1 MIRIMI
7 SKKYS
12 AEYKRQKVEEYL
24 EEAKTKKISKASFAT
39 RNNIS
44 DSTFNDWVLKYQR
57 DEQGFCNITT
67 EIAKLNKMETI
78 DAADYIVRNVIVN
91 EGTGTYIKDKDYIRL
106 HYNGAVLE
114 FNEIILERVMKIL
127 KEW

>member
-1 MIRIMI
+1 MI

-24 EEAKTKKISKASFAT
+24 EEIKIKKISKAEFAAK
-39 RNNIS
+39 NNIS

-57 DEQGFCNITT
+57 DKQGFCNITN
-67 EIAKLNKMETI
+67 EIAKLNEIETI
-78 DAADYIVRNVIVN
+78 DTTDYIVRNVVVDEEN
-91 EGTGTYIKDKDYIRL
+91 GTYIKDKDYIRL

-114 FNEIILERVMKIL
+114 FNEIILERVMKIV

>member
-1 MIRIMI
+1 MI

-24 EEAKTKKISKASFAT
+24 EEIKIKKISKAEFAAK
-39 RNNIS
+39 NNIS

-57 DEQGFCNITT
+57 NKQGFCNITN
-67 EIAKLNKMETI
+67 EIAKLNEIETI
-78 DAADYIVRNVIVN
+78 DTTDYIVRNVVVDEEN
-91 EGTGTYIKDKDYIRL
+91 GTYIKDKDYIRL

-114 FNEIILERVMKIL
+114 FNEIILERVMKIV

>member
-1 MIRIMI
+1 MVC
-7 SKKYS
+7 KKYS
-12 AEYKRQKVEEYL
+12 AEFKRNKVEEYL
-24 EEAKTKKISKASFAT
+24 EETKEKKITKAEFAL

-57 DEQGFCNITT
+57 DKQGFCNITN
-67 EIAKLNKMETI
+67 EIVKLNEIETI
-78 DAADYIVRNVIVN
+78 ETTDYLVRTISDDK
-91 EGTGTYIKDKDYIRL
+91 ETYITDKDYIRL

-114 FNEIILERVMKIL
+114 FNELLLDRVMKIV

>member
-1 MIRIMI
+1 MVC
-7 SKKYS
+7 KKYS
-12 AEYKRQKVEEYL
+12 AEFKRNKVEEYL
-24 EEAKTKKISKASFAT
+24 EETKEKKITKAEFAL

-57 DEQGFCNITT
+57 DKQGFCNITN
-67 EIAKLNKMETI
+67 EIVKLNEIETI
-78 DAADYIVRNVIVN
+78 ETTDYLVKTISDDK
-91 EGTGTYIKDKDYIRL
+91 ETYITDKDYIRL

-114 FNEIILERVMKIL
+114 FNEILLDRVMKIV

>member
-1 MIRIMI
+1 MI

-24 EEAKTKKISKASFAT
+24 EEIKIKKISKAEFAAK
-39 RNNIS
+39 NNIS

-57 DEQGFCNITT
+57 DKQGFCNITT
-67 EIAKLNKMETI
+67 EIAKLNEIETI
-78 DAADYIVRNVIVN
+78 DTTDYIVRNVVVDEEN
-91 EGTGTYIKDKDYIRL
+91 GTYIKDKDYIRL

-114 FNEIILERVMKIL
+114 FNEIILERVMKIV

>member
-1 MIRIMI
+1 MVC
-7 SKKYS
+7 KKYS
-12 AEYKRQKVEEYL
+12 AEFKRNKVEEYL
-24 EEAKTKKISKASFAT
+24 EETKEKKITKAEFAL

-57 DEQGFCNITT
+57 DKQGFCNITN
-67 EIAKLNKMETI
+67 EIVKLNEIETI
-78 DAADYIVRNVIVN
+78 EATDYLVRTISGDK
-91 EGTGTYIKDKDYIRL
+91 ETYITDKDYIRL

-114 FNEIILERVMKIL
+114 FNELLLDRVMKIV

>member
-1 MIRIMI
+1 MVC
-7 SKKYS
+7 KKYS
-12 AEYKRQKVEEYL
+12 AEFKRNKVEEYL
-24 EEAKTKKISKASFAT
+24 EETKEKKITKAEFAL

-57 DEQGFCNITT
+57 DKQGFCNITN
-67 EIAKLNKMETI
+67 EIVKLNEIETI
-78 DAADYIVRNVIVN
+78 ETTDYLVRTISDDK
-91 EGTGTYIKDKDYIRL
+91 ETYITDKDYIRL

-114 FNEIILERVMKIL
+114 FNKILLDRVMKIV

>member
-1 MIRIMI
+1 MI

-24 EEAKTKKISKASFAT
+24 EETKKKKISKAEFAA

-57 DEQGFCNITT
+57 DKQGFCNITN
-67 EIAKLNKMETI
+67 EIAKLNEIETI
-78 DAADYIVRNVIVN
+78 DTTDYIVRNVVVDEEN
-91 EGTGTYIKDKDYIRL
+91 GTYIKDKNYIRL
-106 HYNGAVLE
+106 HYNGPVLE
-114 FNEIILERVMKIL
+114 FNEIILERVMKIV

>member
-1 MIRIMI
+1 MVC
-7 SKKYS
+7 KKYS
-12 AEYKRQKVEEYL
+12 AEFKRNKVEEYL
-24 EEAKTKKISKASFAT
+24 EETKEKKITKAEFAL

-57 DEQGFCNITT
+57 YKQGFCNITN
-67 EIAKLNKMETI
+67 EIVKLNEIETI
-78 DAADYIVRNVIVN
+78 EATDYLVRTITDDK
-91 EGTGTYIKDKDYIRL
+91 ETYITDKDYIRL

-114 FNEIILERVMKIL
+114 FNEILIDRVMKIV

>member
-1 MIRIMI
+1 MVC
-7 SKKYS
+7 KKYS
-12 AEYKRQKVEEYL
+12 AEFKRNKVEEYL
-24 EEAKTKKISKASFAT
+24 EETKEKKITKAEFAL

-57 DEQGFCNITT
+57 DKQGFCNITN
-67 EIAKLNKMETI
+67 EIVKLNEIETI
-78 DAADYIVRNVIVN
+78 ETTDYLVRTISDDK
-91 EGTGTYIKDKDYIRL
+91 ETYITDKDYIRL

-114 FNEIILERVMKIL
+114 FNEILIDRVMKIV

>member
-1 MIRIMI
+1 MVC
-7 SKKYS
+7 KKYS
-12 AEYKRQKVEEYL
+12 AEFKRNKVEEYL
-24 EEAKTKKISKASFAT
+24 EETKEKKITKAEFAL

-57 DEQGFCNITT
+57 DKQGFCNITN
-67 EIAKLNKMETI
+67 EIVKLNEIETI
-78 DAADYIVRNVIVN
+78 EAADYLVRTISGDK
-91 EGTGTYIKDKDYIRL
+91 ETYITDKDYIRL

-114 FNEIILERVMKIL
+114 FNEILLDRVMKIV

>member
-1 MIRIMI
+1 MI
-7 SKKYS
+7 SKKYG

-24 EEAKTKKISKASFAT
+24 EEIKIKKISKAEFAAK
-39 RNNIS
+39 NNIS

-57 DEQGFCNITT
+57 DKQGFCNITC
-67 EIAKLNKMETI
+67 EIAKLNEIETI
-78 DAADYIVRNVIVN
+78 DTTDYIVRNVVVDEEN
-91 EGTGTYIKDKDYIRL
+91 GTYIKDKDYIRL

-114 FNEIILERVMKIL
+114 FNEIILERVMKIV